1 MLSNSKLEF
10 QSAFPA
16 SRLQDDI
23 EKALTLSVSI
33 VFMSTDSTTVLQWI
47 NPTSKQSVF
56 VANRVA
62 ELLQST
68 SYDQWIHVLSRDN
81 PADTGTRGITAD
93 SLKQSSSV
101 NGPSFLRTSY
111 WPFNPNREVSEKTRL
126 IPEIEVLLLIPSSK
140 AVG

>member
-1 MLSNSKLEF
+1 MKMISNSKLEF
-10 QSAFPA
+10 QAAFRA
-16 SRLQDDI
+16 SRLPDDI

-81 PADTGTRGITAD
+81 PADTGTRVITAD

-101 NGPSFLRTSY
+101 NGPSFLKTSY
-111 WPFNPNREVSEKTRL
+111 WPLNPNREVTEKTRL
-126 IPEIEVLLLIPSSK
+126 DG
-140 AVG
+140 AV